1 MNINYKSDF
10 KVTITPTVGG
20 TPVDITGHDFR
31 LVFTTTGG
39 TRRFTA
45 SQKDGVC
52 ENCYIEGTAIVV
64 TLDNHCLPTGQLWV
78 SVYDYAP
85 DVTYPDGNELTVTPQ
100 QLDVT
105 LVSGAG
111 DGSAVDAQ
119 VSVDIGEAVSA
130 AREAADAAGASADI
144 ARAAQEAAEAA
155 AERAEQVDGY
165 TKAEANALLALKA
178 DKATTY
184 TKGEVKALIP
194 APEVFEAQ
202 YGVTTYEEVVDAY
215 NAGKVVIVKYFYRSR
230 DHVFVLQGFSNGVN
244 VGEAEFFAIRSSAS
258 YRVALSTQSIWSSTY
273 TGLEQN
279 GLKVTSISSSSSD
292 NQYPSAK
299 CVYDELQGKADKVP
313 VVDVSG
319 TEVTQ
324 ELAPNTFYRFGTVDA
339 LTLTLATAPSG
350 TLAIYACSF
359 TAASDSTTLTLPATV
374 IGEAPT
380 IAAGHRYELN
390 IMDGILLYNETNG
403 ND

>member
-10 KVTITPTVGG
+10 KVTVTPTVGG

-39 TRRFTA
+39 SRRFTA

-105 LVSGAG
+105 LVRGAG

-144 ARAAQEAAEAA
+144 ARAAQVAAEAA

-165 TKAEANALLALKA
+165 TKAEADTLLALKA
-178 DKATTY
+178 DKTELN
-184 TKGEVKALIP
+184 EVEDALHDAILDVSGRVDNKADKPLTVNI
-194 APEVFEAQ
+194 
-202 YGVTTYEEVVDAY
+202 TSEEVEGETVYHADKTTAEIHAAVLAGRNVVAHNDNYEFMLDAAESGMAIFSLSY
-215 NAGKVVIVKYFYRSR
+215 
-230 DHVFVLQGFSNGVN
+230 SNGVQQI
-244 VGEAEFFAIRSSAS
+244 VIDDGI
-258 YRVALSTQSIWSSTY
+258 VAL
-273 TGLEQN
+273 N
-279 GLKVTSISSSSSD
+279 VTSFANDDEFSAAKRNITDLQD
-292 NQYPSAK
+292 N
-299 CVYDELQGKADKVP
+299 KADKVP
-313 VVDVSG
+313 VLDVSG
-319 TEVTQ
+319 TTVTQ
-324 ELAPNTFYRFGTVDA
+324 ALQPNKFYRFGSVDA

-374 IGEAPT
+374 TGEAPT

-390 IMDGILLYNETNG
+390 IMDNVLLYTENG